1 MEPHLGAPHEWCPG
15 PFHRN
20 SGVLPIFGQ
29 NFIIPYGKTIY
40 TILTCKYDTKIPGEH
55 SSKFFEWFWSLLM
68 RRNPAEPHHFFIFAT
83 VKDPK
88 KGASLPSILEK
99 QLQKPLTEIT
109 GMSLFSTCYPQKTSI
124 CNYICTYIYNYICL
138 CT

>member
-1 MEPHLGAPHEWCPG
+1 M
-15 PFHRN
+15 
-20 SGVLPIFGQ
+20 SGVPVRFTETVVIIPMFGQ
-29 NFIIPYGKTIY
+29 NCIISNGKTIY

-68 RRNPAEPHHFFIFAT
+68 RRKPAEPHHFFIFAT

-88 KGASLPSILEK
+88 KGATLPSILGS

-124 CNYICTYIYNYICL
+124 CNYICTYIYI
-138 CT
+138 